1 MIFGITTNP
10 SVPSFEKEGTHFFN
24 ISLKQFSFLYDDKDY
39 LIFHNYYLVLFPL
52 FYIMIGYIYFYF

>member
-24 ISLKQFSFLYDDKDY
+24 ILYELFLY
-39 LIFHNYYLVLFPL
+39 
-52 FYIMIGYIYFYF
+52 FYI